1 MILIGSKIFVK
12 NEKKKSSMQNQFSTV
27 LICALSNIGF
37 VFPQD
42 LNLSDPCNLSLV
54 VLSLGCRSNPSIIL
68 QKNSNLFV
76 QSISFDRYLNL
87 SILCIMISSH
97 QAGGQVCL
105 LKGKRS
111 PSAGLVLFHQAGQM
125 FSFSQTSIQV
135 IPVPTYRIS

>member
-1 MILIGSKIFVK
+1 
-12 NEKKKSSMQNQFSTV
+12 MQNQFRTV
-27 LICALSNIGF
+27 LNMPSVITNIGF

-42 LNLSDPCNLSLV
+42 LKISDPCNLSLV

-87 SILCIMISSH
+87 SILCIVISSH
-97 QAGGQVCL
+97 QAGRQVCL

-111 PSAGLVLFHQAGQM
+111 PSAGLVFFIKLVRCSPFHRHQ
-125 FSFSQTSIQV
+125 FKSFQSLLIEFHSKKLITSYI
-135 IPVPTYRIS
+135 